1 VPRSASGCHGVLL
14 SASECFWVPRS
25 ASGCHGVLLS
35 ASHLLLFVM
44 SLTVVCGL
52 DMGVQVA
59 PALQRIDQSLLTVS
73 LFLALSLGSGEVLTL
88 VEGESGP
95 ATLKTLS
102 GDEARRYENRIRSD
116 DGFAMREQQRAQR
129 RLQEDGSGVKPVYCD
144 SRYYKILAGGNGQGG
159 VGCN

>member
-1 VPRSASGCHGVLL
+1 VSR
-14 SASECFWVPRS
+14 SASECLGVLLGVTECFWVSRS

-52 DMGVQVA
+52 DMCVQVA